1 MNVVRKEDGSGHD
14 LASSMDLHIRKGLC
28 AGGTD
33 RAGRSSSQVA
43 VAWLSDKE
51 GTGKQVTLKV
61 SSQPTVEAMWPQPVL
76 SSQELRESE
85 AGPRFSAL
93 AVH

>member
-1 MNVVRKEDGSGHD
+1 MVRKEDGSGHD
-14 LASSMDLHIRKGLC
+14 LAISMDPHIRKGLC

-33 RAGRSSSQVA
+33 MAGRSSRQVA
-43 VAWLSDKE
+43 VACLSDKE

-61 SSQPTVEAMWPQPVL
+61 NSHPTKAMWPQPVL